1 MSKIPTQQ
9 TISNG
14 ATANDGTGDSLRDA
28 ADKINNNFSSL
39 WQGTFNST
47 EEQPGR
53 GFVVGSMTDGYSKPA
68 TGQLNIRENGT
79 PPNMKDF
86 VNFRISQF
94 DETGAVRTIPVQRD
108 YNAATGIYDSVTT
121 ATTLTMYQATSDSSL
136 GSFEIVG
143 QYTGTLKYTT
153 KSFPPNGVAPAAGE
167 RYPSGYVFTP
177 TDSDYWYL
185 QVSGVGL
192 IYREGSLSAGDTCF
206 IKIDNFW

>member
-1 MSKIPTQQ
+1 MAIPTQQ

-94 DETGAVRTIPVQRD
+94 DDTGAVRTMTVQK
-108 YNAATGIYDSVTT
+108 NFNSGSGIYDSVTT
-121 ATTLTMYQATSDSSL
+121 ATTLTMYQKSTDSSI
-136 GSFEIVG
+136 GSYEVVG
-143 QYTGTLKYTT
+143 QYTGTLFYKTE
-153 KSFPPNGVAPAAGE
+153 SNPPTATSPAAGK
-167 RYPSGYVFTP
+167 RFPSSYTFAP
-177 TDSDYWYL
+177 DSSDYWYF
-185 QVSGVGL
+185 QTSNPAL
-192 IYREGSLSAGDTCF
+192 IYREGSLSSGDSCF